1 MKNRIW
7 ITASFLTVSLSST
20 LSYAVE
26 IPDYDEPKIILG
38 TVKTMSNLD
47 ELNLKT
53 RNILLRRL
61 KKDIL
66 DMPDKVVVPVFHE
79 LTDSEKNEY
88 DNLWEEYL
96 LKRRQD
102 GKRGSVQKDLVEL
115 ILLRRFISM
124 TAINKTIEIAENVLE
139 SDKKIIIFTNFTDE
153 LTELANYFGKMCVVH
168 NGKMS
173 DKEKQNSV
181 DQFQNNPNIKIFI
194 GNIRSAGV
202 GITLTEA
209 SVVIF
214 NSFEWVPGWNEQ
226 AEDRCFRIG
235 QKNDVTIYYNLFE
248 NTVSTKMWN
257 IIKNKQQIIDKI
269 LASSKN
275 DDEIIDRLINDSN
288 DG

>member
-1 MKNRIW
+1 
-7 ITASFLTVSLSST
+7 
-20 LSYAVE
+20 
-26 IPDYDEPKIILG
+26 
-38 TVKTMSNLD
+38 
-47 ELNLKT
+47 
-53 RNILLRRL
+53 
-61 KKDIL
+61 
-66 DMPDKVVVPVFHE
+66 MPDKVVVPVFHE